1 MAGRPRKTSIIKDL
15 DEITAPETIEKE
27 EAKVAEEPKVEKAS
41 ETTEKEE
48 VKVDKEP
55 VVEKAP
61 EPSNDNMATVTLKS
75 NSDWL
80 NVRSGPSTNDAIIG
94 ALYNGDKVTI
104 YESKKNWGK
113 ISETEEKWVLLD
125 FVI

>member
-1 MAGRPRKTSIIKDL
+1 MAGRPRKTSIIKDI
-15 DEITAPETIEKE
+15 DEIAAP
-27 EAKVAEEPKVEKAS
+27 

-48 VKVDKEP
+48 VKVAKEP

-75 NSDWL
+75 DSDWL

-94 ALYNGDKVTI
+94 TLHNGDKVTI

>member
-15 DEITAPETIEKE
+15 DEIAAP
-27 EAKVAEEPKVEKAS
+27 

-48 VKVDKEP
+48 VKVAKEP
-55 VVEKAP
+55 EVEKAP

-75 NSDWL
+75 DSDWL

-94 ALYNGDKVTI
+94 ILHNGDKVTI
-104 YESKKNWGK
+104 YETKKNWGR
-113 ISETEEKWVLLD
+113 ISEWGKTEEKWVLLD